1 VRNDFDSVSPV
12 NATMSNTPA
21 QLWLKTSTYPLHYTF
36 DTPVSYT
43 GTLPTTQCGR
53 VLFSDFHVSDATS
66 GGDTFPA
73 ECNTTKLNAQE
84 KTLEFM
90 LFDLASC
97 VGTHTVSC
105 TPKTCADFG
114 YNCGE
119 TGDGCDDGIILQ
131 CGTCMTNQTCG
142 GGGMS
147 GVCGSGPMCTP
158 LTCME
163 ANAQC
168 GIIGDG
174 CGNTVNCGDC
184 PNGQV
189 CGGNG
194 QANQCGGSIQ

>member
-1 VRNDFDSVSPV
+1 
-12 NATMSNTPA
+12 
-21 QLWLKTSTYPLHYTF
+21 
-36 DTPVSYT
+36 
-43 GTLPTTQCGR
+43 
-53 VLFSDFHVSDATS
+53 
-66 GGDTFPA
+66 
-73 ECNTTKLNAQE
+73 
-84 KTLEFM
+84 
-90 LFDLASC
+90 
-97 VGTHTVSC
+97 
-105 TPKTCADFG
+105 
-114 YNCGE
+114 
-119 TGDGCDDGIILQ
+119 
-131 CGTCMTNQTCG
+131 
-142 GGGMS
+142 MS